1 MIDITGLDKGEVLA
15 ALINGGSPMGMGVL
29 HYRTVTPDEV
39 RIHAQY
45 GYVDY
50 CCGVPIKS
58 DLRGDSF
65 EERLYDR
72 DQGDGRAAAIIA
84 ALRAKAGA

>member
-15 ALINGGSPMGMGVL
+15 ALINGGSPMGMGAL
-29 HYRTVTPDEV
+29 HYRSVTPDEV

-50 CCGVPIKS
+50 CCGVPIKA

-72 DQGDGRAAAIIA
+72 DQGGGRAASIIA
-84 ALRAKAGA
+84 ALRSKAGA